1 MLIFWNFCT
10 WHPPNIS
17 DLWSALCHYFWEI
30 LSYYF
35 KSPCSVLSS
44 SSQMWISHLSVIVPG
59 YSILIF
65 FVLFSS
71 LDSCLGYFYWPM
83 FRPSVQSIEQ
93 LLRGILHGCPRVL
106 ILSYGFH
113 ITPIGSR
120 TLSTISTKALGM
132 LTTVV
137 LKPWLRNLQH
147 LCPIHS
153 YFTPHI

>member
-1 MLIFWNFCT
+1 MSLFLGNSQLLFQISLLHPLLQFPNVDITPFCNCPWIFY
-10 WHPPNIS
+10 S
-17 DLWSALCHYFWEI
+17 D
-30 LSYYF
+30 
-35 KSPCSVLSS
+35 
-44 SSQMWISHLSVIVPG
+44 
-59 YSILIF
+59 F

-71 LDSCLGYFYWPM
+71 LDSCLGCFYWPM
-83 FRPSVQSIEQ
+83 FRRSVQSTER

-113 ITPIGSR
+113 ITPIRSR
-120 TLSTISTKALGM
+120 TLSTISTKALSM

-137 LKPWLRNLQH
+137 LQPWLHNLQH